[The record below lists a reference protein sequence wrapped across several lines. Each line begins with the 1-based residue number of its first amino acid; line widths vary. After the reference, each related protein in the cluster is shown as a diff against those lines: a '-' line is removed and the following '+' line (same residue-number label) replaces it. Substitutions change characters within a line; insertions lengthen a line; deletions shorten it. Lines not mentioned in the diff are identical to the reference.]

1 MNSSELRSSLS
12 LSGIFALRM
21 LGLFLILPIF
31 SLHARGLPNG
41 DNATLVGLT
50 IGIYGMVQAFFHI
63 PLGILSDRVGR
74 RVVVIAGLSLFVL
87 GAIIAASHDDLYW
100 ILAGRAI
107 QGAGAISAAITAW
120 VADLT
125 REEMRTRA
133 MALIGGSIA
142 ISFAISIVIASP
154 LYESLGMPGIFWM
167 MALLGVAAIFVAWK
181 IVPTAPMVKMAQ
193 PEGTTSNLSRFI
205 KVLKDPE
212 LFRLNIGVLI
222 LHTSQVAIFI
232 AIPKMLVAE
241 DLPLEQHWR
250 VYLSVLISS
259 IIFMAP
265 MLIKAEKKNRL
276 ALLLKVSVVFMLI
289 AQTYFGVIIFGHYQN
304 IWTICFGLFLF
315 FIGFNLLESLQPSLV
330 SRLSGDNRGAGLG
343 IYNTTMS
350 IGLFLGGA
358 LGGVIYGNF
367 GTLGIFEL
375 DALLLLAWLII
386 AARMSELP
394 PKIKLK
400 NQI

>member
-12 LSGIFALRM
+12 LSGIFSLRM

-31 SLHARGLPNG
+31 SLHAHGLPNG

-63 PLGILSDRVGR
+63 PLGILSDKVGR
-74 RVVVIAGLSLFVL
+74 RIIVIGGLGLFVI
-87 GAIIAASHDDLYW
+87 GAIVAASHDDLYW
-100 ILAGRAI
+100 ILVGRAI

-154 LYESLGMPGIFWM
+154 LYETLGMPGIFWM
-167 MALLGVAAIFVAWK
+167 MAFLGVIAIFVAWK
-181 IVPTAPMVKMAQ
+181 VVPTAPISIAPTPQ
-193 PEGTTSNLSRFI
+193 GTSSNLSRFM

-212 LFRLNIGVLI
+212 LLRLNIGVLI

-232 AIPKMLVAE
+232 AIPKMLVSQN
-241 DLPLEQHWR
+241 LPLEMHWR
-250 VYLSVLISS
+250 VYLSVLIAS
-259 IIFMAP
+259 IAFMAP
-265 MLIKAEKKNRL
+265 LLVKAEKKNRL
-276 ALLLKVSVVFMLI
+276 ALLLKVSVVFMLV
-289 AQTYFGVIIFGHYQN
+289 AQTYFGVIIFGNYQS

-315 FIGFNLLESLQPSLV
+315 FIGFNLLEALQPSLV

-358 LGGVIYGNF
+358 LGGAIYGLF
-367 GTLGIFEL
+367 GTLAIFEM

-394 PKIKLK
+394 PKVKLP
-400 NQI
+400 

>member
-1 MNSSELRSSLS
+1 MNPSELRSSLS

-31 SLHARGLPNG
+31 SLHAHSLPNG
-41 DNATLVGLT
+41 DNAILVGLT

-74 RVVVIAGLSLFVL
+74 RAVVIGGLSLFVI

-100 ILAGRAI
+100 IMAGRAI

-125 REEMRTRA
+125 REEIRTRA

-142 ISFAISIVIASP
+142 ISFGISIVIAAP
-154 LYESLGMPGIFWM
+154 LYQSLGMSGIFWM
-167 MALLGVAAIFVAWK
+167 MAFLGLIAILVAWK
-181 IVPTAPMVKMAQ
+181 VVPNAPISFAPQ
-193 PEGTTSNLSRFI
+193 PIGTTSHLSRFM

-222 LHTSQVAIFI
+222 LHASQVALFL
-232 AIPKMLVAE
+232 AIPNMLVSN
-241 DLPLEQHWR
+241 DLATESHWII
-250 VYLSVLISS
+250 YLSVLVAS
-259 IIFMAP
+259 ILVMAP
-265 MLIKAEKKNRL
+265 MLMRAEKKNRL
-276 ALLLKVSVVFMLI
+276 AFLLKISVVFMLV
-289 AQTYFGVIIFGHYQN
+289 AQTYFGVIIFGNYQN
-304 IWTICFGLFLF
+304 IWTISFGLFLF

-330 SRLSGDNRGAGLG
+330 SRFAGDNRGAGLG
-343 IYNTTMS
+343 VYNTTMS
-350 IGLFLGGA
+350 IGLFMGGILGGA
-358 LGGVIYGNF
+358 VYGYF
-367 GTLGIFEL
+367 GSLAIFEL
-375 DALLLLAWLII
+375 DAVLLLVWLII

-394 PKIKLK
+394 PKEKK
-400 NQI
+400 V

>member
-1 MNSSELRSSLS
+1 
-12 LSGIFALRM
+12 M

-31 SLHARGLPNG
+31 SLHAHGLPNG

-63 PLGILSDRVGR
+63 PLGILSDKVGR
-74 RVVVIAGLSLFVL
+74 RVIVIGGLGLFVI
-87 GAIIAASHDDLYW
+87 GAIVAASHDDLYW
-100 ILAGRAI
+100 ILVGRAI

-142 ISFAISIVIASP
+142 ISFALSIVIASP
-154 LYESLGMPGIFWM
+154 LYEALGMPGIFWM
-167 MALLGVAAIFVAWK
+167 MAFLGLIAIFVAWK
-181 IVPTAPMVKMAQ
+181 VVPTAPMSISPQ
-193 PEGTTSNLSRFI
+193 PQGTSSNLSRFM

-212 LFRLNIGVLI
+212 LLRLNIGVLI

-232 AIPKMLVAE
+232 AIPKMLVSQ
-241 DLPLEQHWR
+241 DLPLEMHWR
-250 VYLSVLISS
+250 VYLSVLIAS
-259 IIFMAP
+259 IAFMAP
-265 MLIKAEKKNRL
+265 MLVKAEKKNRL
-276 ALLLKVSVVFMLI
+276 ALLLKVSVGFMLV
-289 AQTYFGVIIFGHYQN
+289 AQTYFGVIIFGNYQS

-315 FIGFNLLESLQPSLV
+315 FIGFNLLEALQPSLV

-358 LGGVIYGNF
+358 LGGAAYGLF
-367 GTLGIFEL
+367 GTLAIFEM
-375 DALLLLAWLII
+375 DAVLLLAWLII

-394 PKIKLK
+394 PKVKLP
-400 NQI
+400 